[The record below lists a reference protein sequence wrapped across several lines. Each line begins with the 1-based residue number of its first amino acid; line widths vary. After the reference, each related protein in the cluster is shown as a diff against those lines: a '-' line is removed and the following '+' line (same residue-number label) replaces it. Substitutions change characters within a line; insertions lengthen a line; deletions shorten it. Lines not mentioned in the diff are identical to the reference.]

1 MVYILNVKMSFGWT
15 CLGSKK
21 LTMWLLKTHLLLK
34 EVGTAEKSLA
44 DFAILSGPGQ
54 DASSCELK

>member
-21 LTMWLLKTHLLLK
+21 LTMWLLKTHLWLK
-34 EVGTAEKSLA
+34 EVGIAEKWVVSRLCHSLWPWSGCV
-44 DFAILSGPGQ
+44 IL
-54 DASSCELK
+54 